1 MQLAQVDWKQR
12 VNLVNLKKICT
23 QYLTKLQTQLHYK
36 PYEIIV
42 DYKWRQTIHQIYSFI
57 SCYKKFWTEQ
67 TIFALQTF
75 DFYLQY
81 EKKYYLKLLLIQ
93 LKTGCMNIR
102 IITVL
107 KNPASRLMEIS
118 WPIKIKI

>member
-12 VNLVNLKKICT
+12 VHLVILKKNCT
-23 QYLTKLQTQLHYK
+23 QYLTKLQTQLHCK

-42 DYKWRQTIHQIYSFI
+42 DYKWRQTIHQIYRFV

-67 TIFALQTF
+67 TLFALQTF

-81 EKKYYLKLLLIQ
+81 EKKYYLKLL
-93 LKTGCMNIR
+93 
-102 IITVL
+102 ITSI
-107 KNPASRLMEIS
+107 KNWVYEYKNYKCTQKSS
-118 WPIKIKI
+118 FKINGNTLAN